1 MTLQRSIAH
10 QLWGCDNVICFYDP
24 GERRL
29 GSSGVDERYGEAAR
43 TTVILSFNK
52 KATAKTQQQLQEIQN
67 KMRTGKEYKLKEI
80 CEFTGLKRTRTH
92 DLVKKLFVSMIVA
105 VRQDT

>member
-1 MTLQRSIAH
+1 MCHGLTL
-10 QLWGCDNVICFYDP
+10 
-24 GERRL
+24 
-29 GSSGVDERYGEAAR
+29 
-43 TTVILSFNK
+43 T
-52 KATAKTQQQLQEIQN
+52 N

-105 VRQDT
+105 VQTRYLKLMM